1 MSPEKT
7 TRNFVEAL
15 IEENQEQTKTIEIQR
30 VEIED
35 LRKAIASVSEKIP
48 AHFQKID
55 DLEDSFAMF
64 SNQVETK
71 FQSLPKPQSRPIM
84 PFMMIGVGLIG
95 FILAMGL
102 NLEGQFGQSK
112 FSYKGEGVTSAIVQ
126 IVLSALGG
134 GAIAKNIDPIKEFF
148 SKD

>member
-1 MSPEKT
+1 MSENKT
-7 TRNFVEAL
+7 TRNYVEML
-15 IEENQEQTKTIEIQR
+15 IQENLEQTKTIDRQKQ
-30 VEIED
+30 EIEE
-35 LRKAIASVSEKIP
+35 LRNSIAVVSEKIP
-48 AHFQKID
+48 VHFQKID
-55 DLEDSFAMF
+55 ELEDSFAMF
-64 SNQVETK
+64 SNQVEDK
-71 FQSLPKPQSRPIM
+71 FENLPKHQPRPIM

-148 SKD
+148 DKD

>member
-1 MSPEKT
+1 MSENKT
-7 TRNFVEAL
+7 TRNYVEML
-15 IEENQEQTKTIEIQR
+15 IQENLEQTETIDRQKQEIEELKN
-30 VEIED
+30 
-35 LRKAIASVSEKIP
+35 AIAVVSEKIP
-48 AHFQKID
+48 VHFQKID

-64 SNQVETK
+64 SNQVEDK
-71 FQSLPKPQSRPIM
+71 FQNLPKHQPRPVM
-84 PFMMIGVGLIG
+84 PFLMIGVGLIG

-148 SKD
+148 SKN